1 MSKTAII
8 IGATG
13 LTGGLLLNKLIADDR
28 YDTIK
33 LFSRSSVNNNSKKI
47 KEYWILNT
55 SLFFFYKLI
64 HYSLHKKSI
73 PPPATTNPI

>member
-33 LFSRSSVNNNSKKI
+33 LFSRSSVNINSKKI
-47 KEYWILNT
+47 R
-55 SLFFFYKLI
+55 I
-64 HYSLHKKSI
+64 HHRFVGVTKSQK
-73 PPPATTNPI
+73 